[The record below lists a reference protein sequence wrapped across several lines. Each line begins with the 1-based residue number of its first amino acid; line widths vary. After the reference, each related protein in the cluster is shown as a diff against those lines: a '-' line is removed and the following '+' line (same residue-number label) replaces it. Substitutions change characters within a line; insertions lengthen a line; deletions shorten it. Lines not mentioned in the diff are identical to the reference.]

1 MHSSFGVAE
10 STHLTVK
17 YSLSTALHLLVYPL
31 TAFSSLQQLGFIST
45 SALYVPFTWLVP
57 WHSSSPLRWAVFW
70 RQDTQSPS
78 SRLRLFLLSPT
89 YIWLA
94 MTLIQHASATAYGH
108 VPLFEHECILGPHNE
123 PIGTK
128 GKALFA
134 PFSSLR
140 DKVLKALGWAADP
153 RVKEVGVD
161 ALTEHRVSSD
171 RLDAQKTIGLQSSS
185 NPRVT
190 ELTMLPSHLLALN
203 LDNIMWTVLLLPL
216 DNAHLRT
223 LVYSYLNSSAV
234 QSNVQSGVNANAM
247 PGLGAPGPR
256 SNKVGL
262 CLALQFAMDT
272 AVWGGAYAWT
282 RWIGKTQFYWGRT

>member
-1 MHSSFGVAE
+1 MLCIHV
-10 STHLTVK
+10 
-17 YSLSTALHLLVYPL
+17 
-31 TAFSSLQQLGFIST
+31 
-45 SALYVPFTWLVP
+45 TWLLP
-57 WHSSSPLRWAVFW
+57 WHSSSPLRWVVSQ
-70 RQDTQSPS
+70 RQDTLPLS

-94 MTLIQHASATAYGH
+94 MTLIQNVSVTAYGH

-123 PIGTK
+123 PIITK
-128 GKALFA
+128 GRPFFV

-140 DKVLKALGWAADP
+140 DRMLNILGWAADP
-153 RVKEVGVD
+153 RVREEDVN
-161 ALTEHRVSSD
+161 ALTEHTVSSD
-171 RLDAQKTIGLQSSS
+171 RSDSRRSKSSRSSS

-223 LVYSYLNSSAV
+223 LVSNYLSSSAA
-234 QSNVQSGVNANAM
+234 QSNVQSGVNANIM

-256 SNKVGL
+256 TNKVVL
-262 CLALQFAMDT
+262 CLALQFALDT

-282 RWIGKTQFYWGRT
+282 RWIGKTQFFWGRT